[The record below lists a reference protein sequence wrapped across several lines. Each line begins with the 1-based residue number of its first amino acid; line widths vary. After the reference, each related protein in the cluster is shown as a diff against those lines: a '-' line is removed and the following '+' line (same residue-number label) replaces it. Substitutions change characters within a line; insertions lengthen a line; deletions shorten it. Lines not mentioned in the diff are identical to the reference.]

1 MGQSGAFTG
10 IVVARLLNGGYILR
24 KRGLMADILFIKTS
38 SLGDVIHHMPAV
50 TDARRARPG
59 DRLTWLVEE
68 DCVPLVQ
75 LHPAVDDVIPV
86 ASRRWRRE
94 GLMSAAVLREMAA
107 FRRTIPARRYDLV
120 VDTQG
125 LFRTGLMTWLAHG
138 MRHGYD
144 RDSIRE
150 PLASMFYDVRHAVS
164 RDLHAIERNRLL
176 TGLSLGYVPQGAPD
190 YGLDRA
196 ALRDSAAAPYA
207 VLLHATARADK
218 EWPVAH
224 WIGLK
229 DTFAKY
235 DVDLLLP
242 WGRDDERERAVRI
255 AQGLS
260 EKGLSRARVV
270 DRLPLDG
277 VAKLIAGASFVIGVD
292 TGIMHL
298 AAALGVP
305 LVAIFAGSQP
315 KLTGPVGPGPMD
327 IVGTRG
333 RAPSV
338 DEVAQA
344 LVRVAP

>member
-1 MGQSGAFTG
+1 MGQTRAVTG
-10 IVVARLLNGGYILR
+10 IVVAGLLNGRYIGR

-50 TDARRARPG
+50 TEARRARPG

-68 DCVPLVQ
+68 DCVPLVR
-75 LHPAVDDVIPV
+75 LHPAVDEVIPV

-107 FRRTIPARRYDLV
+107 FRRALQARRYDMV
-120 VDTQG
+120 IDTQG
-125 LFRTGLMTWLAHG
+125 LFRTGLMTWLSRG
-138 MRHGYD
+138 TRHGYD
-144 RDSIRE
+144 RASIRE
-150 PLASMFYDVRHAVS
+150 PLASSFYNVRHAVS

-176 TGLSLGYVPQGAPD
+176 TGRALGYASQGAAD
-190 YGLDRA
+190 YGLDRD
-196 ALRDSAAAPYA
+196 ALRDRSAVPYA

-224 WIGLK
+224 WTGLK
-229 DTFAKY
+229 DTLARH

-242 WGRDDERERAVRI
+242 WGRDDERERAMRI
-255 AQGLS
+255 AERLP
-260 EKGLSRARVV
+260 RARVI

-315 KLTGPVGPGPMD
+315 RLTGPVGSGPMEV
-327 IVGTRG
+327 VGTKG
-333 RAPSV
+333 RAPTI

-344 LVRVAP
+344 LVRITA